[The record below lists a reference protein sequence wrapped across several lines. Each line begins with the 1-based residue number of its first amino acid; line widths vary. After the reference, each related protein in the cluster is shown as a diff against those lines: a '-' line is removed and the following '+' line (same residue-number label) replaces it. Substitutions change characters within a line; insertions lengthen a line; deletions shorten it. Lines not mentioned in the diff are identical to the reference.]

1 LSPTYRYFAFGLR
14 ILSDWTLPCTE
25 SPCPFFSEIEL
36 RQAPAAFFANHVP
49 SELRSPE
56 RPVRR
61 YHLEDGSTYIVWRGI
76 FEFHVSAD
84 SRLIQCHSLDGKPE
98 AAFRT
103 YLLGNLL
110 AFALLNTGVETL
122 HASVVIDRGKT
133 IAFLGD
139 SAYGKSTLTAAFLQA
154 GAELLSDDFLVL
166 RRENGEYVAYPGI
179 PRLKLYEH
187 TAKHLAPPGKA
198 GAPMASGRRPKLVY
212 AVERA
217 HLAPSALQSFYAL
230 ASPKEAAGVKEIRI
244 TSLNGKQA
252 YLELTKNSFNV
263 SVISPQRLS
272 GQFQWATGLVKSG
285 IPLRRLCHPRILSL
299 LPQVIAAVRADLE
312 GQAPRAS
319 HLPVT
324 RPSRNR

>member
-1 LSPTYRYFAFGLR
+1 LPPARRYYAFGLR
-14 ILSDWTLPCTE
+14 IESDWALPCTE
-25 SPCPFFSEIEL
+25 SPCPFFLKIRL
-36 RQAPAAFFANHVP
+36 RPAPVSFFATQVP
-49 SELRSPE
+49 AELRSNS
-56 RPVRR
+56 RPVQR
-61 YHLEDGSTYIVWRGI
+61 HELEDGSTYIVWRDI

-84 SRLIQCHSLDGKPE
+84 SRVIQCHSLDGKPE

-110 AFALLNTGVETL
+110 AFALLNVGVETL
-122 HASVVIDRGKT
+122 HASVVIDQEQA

-198 GAPMASGRRPKLVY
+198 GAPMFPSRRPKLVY
-212 AVERA
+212 TVERA
-217 HLAPSALQSFYAL
+217 HLKPTALQSFYAL
-230 ASPKEAAGVKEIRI
+230 ASPKEAAGVKEIQI
-244 TSLNGKQA
+244 TPLNEKEA

-263 SVISPQRLS
+263 SVTSARRLS
-272 GQFQWATGLVKSG
+272 GQFRWATELAKSS
-285 IPLRRLCHPRILSL
+285 IPFRRLCYPRMLTL
-299 LPQVIAAVRADLE
+299 LPQVIDAVRSDL
-312 GQAPRAS
+312 GLQAPRAS
-319 HLPVT
+319 HLPAT